1 MSLCH
6 PDLWFGLFLFGAI
19 MSNLTVFNFEAM
31 SVRVIDQDGEPWF
44 VLRDVLKA
52 MGSSV
57 PVTTAKA
64 SIVEGLGD
72 GYVKTVPIQ
81 TQGGAQQITIVNE
94 SGLLHLLIRSNSPS
108 ARNARLS
115 IIKQISDVRSVLNA
129 LNDFE
134 VPDDLPDM
142 YVYAIRECD
151 TGNIKLGISR
161 DPEQR
166 LKQMQTGNSSRLE
179 LVGYREAKNRFKDE
193 SALHFKAAD
202 YRIRGEWF
210 NHNAMGVMQ

>member
-1 MSLCH
+1 
-6 PDLWFGLFLFGAI
+6 
-19 MSNLTVFNFEAM
+19 MSNLTVFNFDSSE
-31 SVRVIDQDGEPWF
+31 VRVIDQNGEPLF
-44 VLRDVLKA
+44 VAKDIAATLGYTDTRQAVRRHCKHAKSLIELGGLSAAPQQNQELDPQTKLIPESDVYRLIMASKL
-52 MGSSV
+52 SSAQ
-57 PVTTAKA
+57 TAK
-64 SIVEGLGD
+64 
-72 GYVKTVPIQ
+72 
-81 TQGGAQQITIVNE
+81 
-94 SGLLHLLIRSNSPS
+94 S
-108 ARNARLS
+108 A
-115 IIKQISDVRSVLNA
+115 IIKQVSDTRSVLNA

-179 LVGYREAKNRFKDE
+179 LVSYREAKNRFKDE
-193 SALHFKAAD
+193 RALHFKAAD

-210 NHNAMGVMQ
+210 NHNAMEVMQ

>member
-1 MSLCH
+1 
-6 PDLWFGLFLFGAI
+6 
-19 MSNLTVFNFEAM
+19 MSNLTVFNFEAND
-31 SVRVIDQDGEPWF
+31 VRIVIDQNGEPWF
-44 VLRDVLKA
+44 VLRDVLQA
-52 MGSSV
+52 MGSSTS
-57 PVTTAKA
+57 PNLAKA
-64 SIVEGLGD
+64 SIIEGLGE
-72 GYVKTVPIQ
+72 GYFKTIHILDSMGR
-81 TQGGAQQITIVNE
+81 TQQATIVNE

-108 ARNARLS
+108 AGNARLS
-115 IIKQISDVRSVLNA
+115 MIKQVSDTRSVLNA

-134 VPDDLPDM
+134 VPDDLPNM

-193 SALHFKAAD
+193 RALHFKAAD

-210 NHNAMGVMQ
+210 NHNAMEFVQ